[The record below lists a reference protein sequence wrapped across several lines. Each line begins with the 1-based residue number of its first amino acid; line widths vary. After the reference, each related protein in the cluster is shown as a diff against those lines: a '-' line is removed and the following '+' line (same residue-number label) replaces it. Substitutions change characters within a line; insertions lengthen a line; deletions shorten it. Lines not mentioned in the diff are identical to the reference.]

1 MRALL
6 CAVLLLASCGG
17 DCREEGCLAPLQCK
31 RDLHDATAG
40 WSCQ

>member
-17 DCREEGCLAPLQCK
+17 DCRDYGCEKGKFCK
-31 RDLHDATAG
+31 RDIG
-40 WSCQ
+40 GGFWGCE